1 MLHGLSYFII
11 FEVVKLKTQP
21 TMQLCKN
28 TKKIEQIDKL
38 SQTNEDISLHINAI
52 IKKFSLYTVISSL
65 LPIKRS
71 GTPLHVIF
79 LALVTMPFYSVKT
92 IWQYTN
98 HPFMQ
103 AEGGKDAYY
112 QLKNN
117 FRINWRKL
125 IRAIV
130 LQFIRLMEKGGQ
142 TADNQPTALIIDDT
156 TIAKRGKN
164 IEGVG
169 FVYDHILKK
178 HVLGFKLLVAGF
190 WDGASFIPL
199 DFSLHR
205 EKGKDEAEK
214 IQRKI
219 VRQKKKIEQLYTKK
233 SHIKLKISKLQKE
246 IKHLKRQIKQRPTPT
261 RKRILQSKENTI
273 KKNLHKI
280 NEMEKDLAT
289 TENKLLE
296 YKRSLPKKKK
306 KYGLTTQERRNQFK
320 KNRPESNGKRRK
332 KELDMSKI
340 DSAIGMIERAVK
352 KGFRFDYVLTDSWF
366 FSEKLLEYVYSN
378 TSADLISMAKINN
391 AKFYVKES
399 GKLMSL
405 KMMITRFDRTHGKRN
420 ATYKTRYIKLRG
432 TYQGIPV
439 QIFLVRIGR
448 HSKWNALIT
457 TDMKISFNKLMEVYK
472 IRWSIEVFFKEA
484 KQNLLLGQSQSRD
497 FDGQI
502 ADVSLSFIRYILLS
516 YYERIYY
523 GYKVNGVF
531 AELSQYSVTEN
542 VVADLSQ
549 VFLEWLK
556 ILADYIGVG
565 LIEFFGKVV
574 RDLNPLISNRGL
586 MLLSTVEINIVE
598 N

>member
-1 MLHGLSYFII
+1 MLHGLSYFIK
-11 FEVVKLKTQP
+11 FEVVRQKKHP
-21 TMQLCKN
+21 TMQQCKN

-38 SQTNEDISLHINAI
+38 SQTNEDISFHINAV
-52 IKKFSLYTVISSL
+52 IKKFSLYSVISSL
-65 LPIKRS
+65 LPVKRS
-71 GTPLHVIF
+71 GLPLHIIF
-79 LALVTMPFYSVKT
+79 LTLVTMPFYSVKT
-92 IWQYTN
+92 VWQYTN
-98 HPFMQ
+98 HPFIK

-117 FRINWRKL
+117 FRINWRNL

-130 LQFIRLMEKGGQ
+130 LQFIRLTAKSGQ
-142 TADNQPTALIIDDT
+142 AADNQTTALIIDDT

-169 FVYDHILKK
+169 FIYDHILKK

-205 EKGKDEAEK
+205 EKGKDETEQIK
-214 IQRKI
+214 RKI
-219 VRQKKKIEQLYTKK
+219 ARQEKKIEQLQKK
-233 SHIKLKISKLQKE
+233 KLHIRLKISKLQKE
-246 IKHLKRQIKQRPTPT
+246 IKHLKHQIKQRSTPT
-261 RKRILQSKENTI
+261 RKRILQSKENTL
-273 KKNLHKI
+273 KKNLHKL
-280 NEMEKDLAT
+280 NELEKELAI

-306 KYGLTTQERRNQFK
+306 KYGLTPKEQRNQFK
-320 KNRPESNGKRRK
+320 KNRPASSGKRRK
-332 KELDMSKI
+332 KELDMSKL
-340 DSAIGMIERAVK
+340 DSAIGMIKRAVK
-352 KGFRFDYVLTDSWF
+352 KGFQFDYVLTDSWF
-366 FSEKLLEYVYSN
+366 FSEKLLAYIFSN
-378 TSADLISMAKINN
+378 TPAHLISMAKINQ
-391 AKFYVKES
+391 AKFHIKES

-420 ATYKTRYIKLRG
+420 ATYKARYIRLRG
-432 TYQGIPV
+432 TYQDIPV
-439 QIFLVRIGR
+439 QIFLVRIGH

-457 TDMKISFNKLMEVYK
+457 TDMKINFNKLMEVYK

-516 YYERIYY
+516 YYERMHY
-523 GYKVNGVF
+523 GYKIDGVF

-549 VFLEWLK
+549 LFLELLK
-556 ILADYIGVG
+556 ILADYLGVG
-565 LIEFFGKVV
+565 MIEFFGIII
-574 RDLNPLISNRGL
+574 RDLKTMINSRGV
-586 MLLSTVEINIVE
+586 MLLSTLKINIIE